1 MPASEPASATYQRD
15 HWPRTYAA
23 LVSCGQVR
31 SEILAKLRDWQYY
44 GLKEKLSLNQRC
56 YLRNVAVPWTKTV
69 AHALEHKLALPHA
82 FLARGLKI
90 IEALNNIYASVETR
104 LYDAKHSY
112 VCACSLCF
120 VESESEEL

>member
-31 SEILAKLRDWQYY
+31 SEILAKLSDLHYNFK
-44 GLKEKLSLNQRC
+44 GELSLNQRC
-56 YLRNVAVPWTKTV
+56 YLRNVAVPWTNTV

-90 IEALNNIYASVETR
+90 VEALNNIYASVETR